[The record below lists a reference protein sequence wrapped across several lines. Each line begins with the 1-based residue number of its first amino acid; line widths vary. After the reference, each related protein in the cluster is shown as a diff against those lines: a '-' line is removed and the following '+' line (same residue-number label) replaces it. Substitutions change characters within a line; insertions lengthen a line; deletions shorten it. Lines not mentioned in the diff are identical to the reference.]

1 MLKSPLPKN
10 RGVILGQRNTDWQ
23 AGAIS
28 GIEYKELNPSGD
40 WTQWL
45 PKEEWQWKDN
55 GFDTL
60 ACVTFSALNI
70 IESLYYF
77 HTGRQVN
84 FSDRYTAF
92 MSGTTSNGNWQWK
105 VGDSIRKDG
114 LVLEEEWPMIDN
126 PTWDTYYT
134 APPIEVINKAKDFLK
149 DWQVNYE
156 FIDFTKE
163 SLIKH
168 LKQAPIQVVFPNHA
182 VMLFSTTEQ
191 VYKYFDSYAP
201 FVRERSEGFITAMK
215 LVLTK
220 KHMLQLKKIKGQKDI
235 YAIGKDNKKHLI
247 INYRTFIEGVNIGL
261 WNADVLEVGS
271 FQEEDGN
278 VIITVQNE

>member
-55 GFDTL
+55 GFDPL

-92 MSGTTSNGNWQWK
+92 MSGTTPNGNWQWK

-114 LVLEEEWPMIDN
+114 LALEQDWPMIDN
-126 PTWDTYYT
+126 PSWDTYYT

-182 VMLFSTTEQ
+182 VMLFATTEQ
-191 VYKYFDSYAP
+191 VYRYFDSYLP
-201 FVRERSEGFITAMK
+201 FIKERSEGFITAMK

-220 KHMLQLKKIKGQKDI
+220 KTMKLKLVREKNRNAV
-235 YAIGKDNKKHLI
+235 YAIISGKYYWISAEAMGDLTGEGLASWEDVVETEIK
-247 INYRTFIEGVNIGL
+247 IELDGVIK
-261 WNADVLEVGS
+261 
-271 FQEEDGN
+271 
-278 VIITVQNE
+278 

>member
-92 MSGTTSNGNWQWK
+92 MSGTTPNGNWQWK

-114 LVLEEEWPMIDN
+114 LALEQDWPMIDN
-126 PTWDTYYT
+126 PSWDTYYT

-182 VMLFSTTEQ
+182 VMLFATTEQ
-191 VYKYFDSYAP
+191 VYRYFDSYLP
-201 FVRERSEGFITAMK
+201 FIKERSEGFITAMK

-220 KHMLQLKKIKGQKDI
+220 KTMKLKLVREKNRNAV
-235 YAIGKDNKKHLI
+235 YAIISGKYYWISAEAMGDLTGEGLASWEDVVETEIK
-247 INYRTFIEGVNIGL
+247 IELDGVIK
-261 WNADVLEVGS
+261 
-271 FQEEDGN
+271 
-278 VIITVQNE
+278 

>member
-92 MSGTTSNGNWQWK
+92 MSGTTPNGNWQWK

-114 LVLEEEWPMIDN
+114 LALEQDWPMIDN
-126 PTWDTYYT
+126 PSWDTYYT

-149 DWQVNYE
+149 DWQGNYE

-182 VMLFSTTEQ
+182 VMLFATTEQ
-191 VYKYFDSYAP
+191 VYRYFDSYLP
-201 FVRERSEGFITAMK
+201 FIKERSEGFITAMK

-220 KHMLQLKKIKGQKDI
+220 KTMKLKLVREKNRNAV
-235 YAIGKDNKKHLI
+235 YAIISGKYYWISAEAMGDLTGEGLASWEDVVETEIK
-247 INYRTFIEGVNIGL
+247 IELDGVIK
-261 WNADVLEVGS
+261 
-271 FQEEDGN
+271 
-278 VIITVQNE
+278 

>member
-28 GIEYKELNPSGD
+28 GIAYEELNPSGD

-70 IESLYYF
+70 IESLFYF

-84 FSDRYTAF
+84 FSDRFTAF
-92 MSGTTSNGNWQWK
+92 ISGTTQNGNWQWK

-114 LVLEEEWPMIDN
+114 LVLEQDWPMIDN
-126 PTWDTYYT
+126 PSWDTYYT

-182 VMLFSTTEQ
+182 VMLFATTEQ
-191 VYKYFDSYAP
+191 VYRYFDSYLP
-201 FVRERSEGFITAMK
+201 FIKERSEGFITAMK

-220 KHMLQLKKIKGQKDI
+220 KTMKLKLVKEKNRNAV
-235 YAIGKDNKKHLI
+235 YAIISGKYYWISAEAMGDLTGEGLASWEDVVETEIK
-247 INYRTFIEGVNIGL
+247 IELDGVIK
-261 WNADVLEVGS
+261 
-271 FQEEDGN
+271 
-278 VIITVQNE
+278 

>member
-28 GIEYKELNPSGD
+28 GIAYEELNPSGD

-92 MSGTTSNGNWQWK
+92 MSGTTPNGNWQWK

-114 LVLEEEWPMIDN
+114 LALEQDWPMIDN
-126 PTWDTYYT
+126 PSWDTYYT

-182 VMLFSTTEQ
+182 VMLFATTEQ
-191 VYKYFDSYAP
+191 VYRYFDSYLP
-201 FVRERSEGFITAMK
+201 FIKERSEGFITAMK

-220 KHMLQLKKIKGQKDI
+220 KTMKLKLVREKNRNAV
-235 YAIGKDNKKHLI
+235 YAIISGKYYWISAEAMGDLTGEGLASWEDVVETEIK
-247 INYRTFIEGVNIGL
+247 IELDGVIK
-261 WNADVLEVGS
+261 
-271 FQEEDGN
+271 
-278 VIITVQNE
+278 